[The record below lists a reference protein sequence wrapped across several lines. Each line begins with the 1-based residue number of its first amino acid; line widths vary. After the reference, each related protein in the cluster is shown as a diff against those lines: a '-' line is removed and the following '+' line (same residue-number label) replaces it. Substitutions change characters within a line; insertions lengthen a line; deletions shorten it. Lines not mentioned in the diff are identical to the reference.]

1 MIIGRS
7 LILNDTIKLHELG
20 VVEEVT
26 FEKLSNQTYYQDIA
40 EAPAKF
46 QKRHFKHKSLT
57 FNLRVKEKDREKTKD
72 MIDKIVV
79 NMSFIVSPPSL
90 CFYYIIDKG
99 YCVG

>member
-1 MIIGRS
+1 
-7 LILNDTIKLHELG
+7 
-20 VVEEVT
+20 
-26 FEKLSNQTYYQDIA
+26 
-40 EAPAKF
+40 
-46 QKRHFKHKSLT
+46 
-57 FNLRVKEKDREKTKD
+57 